1 MGHALPRLYPLF
13 QQKIYTK
20 HNTLSWQSANTAKT
34 SCNFEKN
41 YFRILI
47 PDKFQEKS
55 LNFMKFVWV
64 TKKF

>member
-1 MGHALPRLYPLF
+1 MGLALSRLNPLF

-20 HNTLSWQSANTAKT
+20 HNTWSWQSADIAK
-34 SCNFEKN
+34 SSSNFEKN